1 MCNENRIGV
10 VSKLDQAPIL
20 SWKYWSKAFW
30 NPKKLVYQRQHNDI
44 IWKRL
49 MDLKN
54 KELNKQTWQW
64 IRIK

>member
-30 NPKKLVYQRQHNDI
+30 NPKKLVYQMKTTQWYNLE
-44 IWKRL
+44 KT
-49 MDLKN
+49 N
-54 KELNKQTWQW
+54 GFEKQRT
-64 IRIK
+64 